1 MPAAPAL
8 APGWRC
14 VPGDRCL
21 PQCAGPGRRRGGED
35 PREPPD
41 YRSQGAS
48 AIALPPIAG
57 PASSTLVVLAGSALE
72 EFQRKSGQKLEATGR
87 GKGRRKARR
96 RRAGARAAPPRTR
109 RAPPGGGGA
118 QGTGQRGPSPEQSR
132 PAPRPCA
139 DPRPRPRL
147 ERRPTLPPRICDLPD
162 ARRRPEPC
170 LGSPRS
176 LGGSGPAPAPAA
188 TRTPHA
194 FPGALF
200 GAEGKR
206 RSRPAQCESA
216 SGRSGADTARGHC
229 VCACSVGSAAGS
241 ARGRS
246 CP

>member
-87 GKGRRKARR
+87 GKGRRKGQEKEGRSPGRASPNPPRAPGRGRSAGDRTEGSLPGAEPPCASSLRR
-96 RRAGARAAPPRTR
+96 SPPSSEAGAQTHPPATDLRPPR
-109 RAPPGGGGA
+109 
-118 QGTGQRGPSPEQSR
+118 
-132 PAPRPCA
+132 
-139 DPRPRPRL
+139 
-147 ERRPTLPPRICDLPD
+147 
-162 ARRRPEPC
+162 
-170 LGSPRS
+170 RS
-176 LGGSGPAPAPAA
+176 A
-188 TRTPHA
+188 T
-194 FPGALF
+194 PGALPRVPTLLRRIGTCPCACRHPDAARLPGRPF
-200 GAEGKR
+200 
-206 RSRPAQCESA
+206 RSRRKEKIAP
-216 SGRSGADTARGHC
+216 RS
-229 VCACSVGSAAGS
+229 V
-241 ARGRS
+241 
-246 CP
+246 